1 MATSNKANLGPT
13 KKLKPIPG
21 VATAGKII
29 DEYIVPKTP
38 LDVATYLIPYGKAFR
53 AVAGITKKGAKYV
66 NNVYKNMEN

>member
-1 MATSNKANLGPT
+1 MASS
-13 KKLKPIPG
+13 KKIAPEPFKKIKPIPG

-66 NNVYKNMEN
+66 NNVYKN